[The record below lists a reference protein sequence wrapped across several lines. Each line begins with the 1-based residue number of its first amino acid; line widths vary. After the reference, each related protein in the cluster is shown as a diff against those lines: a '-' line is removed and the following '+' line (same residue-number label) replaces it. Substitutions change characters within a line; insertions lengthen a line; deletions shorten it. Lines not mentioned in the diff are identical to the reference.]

1 MSFDNPNRPAGR
13 RGIGPVA
20 LTAIALVAIAAGVVT
35 WLALSGPPAPHG
47 GGPAAIT
54 VPLAAN
60 GAPAASPTPDHTS
73 PAAPVTPN
81 PQAAQAPAPAQTP
94 PTTAQTTA
102 PTAAQAPATSVSPPA
117 PATAPAPA
125 PAAEAP
131 TPAPAPAPALTTTPA
146 PAPQPEQ
153 KRAATASP
161 VPTGGLSPAPDPALV
176 ETSRF
181 GQLPRVAP
189 DGRKAWQAYA
199 RPFDAND
206 QRPRISI
213 IISGLGLSGA
223 ATESAIQRLPGTVSL
238 AFSPYARG
246 LDQWIALARAAGH
259 EVLIDLPME
268 PINFPANDPGP
279 ETLLT
284 SLTGEQNR
292 IRLRTLL
299 GRVSGYVGVINQMGS
314 RFTTSAPHLR
324 PVLTELRDRG
334 LMFVDSRSSLRSV
347 AARTASELQL
357 PRVINNRFIDAEAS
371 REKID
376 SRLAELERI
385 ARVSGFAVG
394 IGQPFPVTL
403 DRLQRWTRD
412 IEEKGFALAPASSMV
427 NAQSD

>member
-1 MSFDNPNRPAGR
+1 MSFDSPNRPAGR

-73 PAAPVTPN
+73 PAAPVTPS
-81 PQAAQAPAPAQTP
+81 PQAAQAPAPI
-94 PTTAQTTA
+94 TA

-117 PATAPAPA
+117 TAPATAPAPA

-131 TPAPAPAPALTTTPA
+131 TPA

>member
-73 PAAPVTPN
+73 PAAPVTPS
-81 PQAAQAPAPAQTP
+81 PQAAQAPAPI
-94 PTTAQTTA
+94 TA

-117 PATAPAPA
+117 TAPATAPAPA

-131 TPAPAPAPALTTTPA
+131 TPA

>member
-20 LTAIALVAIAAGVVT
+20 LTAIALVAIVAGVVT

-73 PAAPVTPN
+73 PAAPVTPS
-81 PQAAQAPAPAQTP
+81 PQAAQAPAPI
-94 PTTAQTTA
+94 TA

-117 PATAPAPA
+117 TAPATAPAPA

-131 TPAPAPAPALTTTPA
+131 TPA

>member
-13 RGIGPVA
+13 RGLGPVA
-20 LTAIALVAIAAGVVT
+20 LTAIALVAITAGVVA

-73 PAAPVTPN
+73 PAAPVTPS
-81 PQAAQAPAPAQTP
+81 PQAAQAPAPI
-94 PTTAQTTA
+94 TA

-117 PATAPAPA
+117 TAPATAPAPA

-131 TPAPAPAPALTTTPA
+131 TPA